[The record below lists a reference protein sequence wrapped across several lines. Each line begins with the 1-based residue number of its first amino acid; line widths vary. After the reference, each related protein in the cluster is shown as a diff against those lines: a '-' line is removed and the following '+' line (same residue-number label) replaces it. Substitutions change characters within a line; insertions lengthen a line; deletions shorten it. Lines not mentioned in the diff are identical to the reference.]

1 MRWGLQTAD
10 TAVLI
15 GYLVC
20 ITLLG
25 LWMARRVHNIGDF
38 FMPRRFGKAMMVMHT
53 FGTGTHSDQAVSV
66 ASKTFTNG
74 LSGI

>member
-1 MRWGLQTAD
+1 
-10 TAVLI
+10 
-15 GYLVC
+15 
-20 ITLLG
+20 
-25 LWMARRVHNIGDF
+25 MARRVHNIGDF

>member
-53 FGTGTHSDQAVSV
+53 FGTGRPTATKRSRWPPRRSPTA
-66 ASKTFTNG
+66 
-74 LSGI
+74 